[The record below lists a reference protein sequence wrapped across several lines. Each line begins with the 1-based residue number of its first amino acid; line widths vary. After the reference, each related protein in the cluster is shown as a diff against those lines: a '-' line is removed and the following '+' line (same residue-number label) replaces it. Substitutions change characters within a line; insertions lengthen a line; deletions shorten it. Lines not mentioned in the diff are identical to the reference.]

1 MESTSHHKR
10 RILNV
15 KFPANIVVPLLLRWR
30 PPLYRWDLRML
41 SWKITF
47 FSSLFSIS
55 IYFFRALFAV
65 LLSVRTGDTNILT
78 VRIMSYDQI
87 FDLFEFFIKD
97 IFILYDSSFVPIWIM
112 MFLGFFLD
120 LELSETLDLL
130 FLRQEKLALL
140 YSCYLRVSL
149 SSNRLSLNLLLW
161 TWYLFSILLTVW
173 VVQFWMGLAVMHCS

>member
-1 MESTSHHKR
+1 MILKSINGSTFAASVILLQLGNFSLLESTSHHKR

-112 MFLGFFLD
+112 MLLGFFLD

-130 FLRQEKLALL
+130 FLRQEKSHFYLL
-140 YSCYLRVSL
+140 STWKFYFPQTCYHWISCY
-149 SSNRLSLNLLLW
+149 
-161 TWYLFSILLTVW
+161 
-173 VVQFWMGLAVMHCS
+173 